1 MLCPEEIS
9 IDLIYLTLLC
19 LWALLRP
26 GHGTIHLEWQP
37 LFISPSY
44 WNKWQAC
51 SHFHSLCKISA
62 VHFIFL
68 YSSLLSLI
76 FSYAQAFTFSLLP
89 LLSIFI
95 TLMHKHS
102 FSFFLLNLS
111 CCLSPTLHILSLS
124 LSLTNTHT
132 HTHTRVHANSRTQLY
147 ALHMVAAAVVLI
159 SSGSIICLFFC
170 CMGTI
175 FRHPLKSKLKIIAN
189 AYVKCW
195 GGGKLYQATIYP
207 MMMPLLGVITFLN
220 V

>member
-1 MLCPEEIS
+1 MRSVCTTSICFQFSVWMRGICPCALKNWKQSKIEQMLCPEEIS

-26 GHGTIHLEWQP
+26 GHGTIRLEWQP

-111 CCLSPTLHILSLS
+111 CCLSPTLHILSLA
-124 LSLTNTHT
+124 LSHARTHARKLAHTALYFT
-132 HTHTRVHANSRTQLY
+132 H
-147 ALHMVAAAVVLI
+147 
-159 SSGSIICLFFC
+159 GCCCWCL
-170 CMGTI
+170 
-175 FRHPLKSKLKIIAN
+175 S
-189 AYVKCW
+189 
-195 GGGKLYQATIYP
+195 
-207 MMMPLLGVITFLN
+207 LLGV
-220 V
+220 

>member
-111 CCLSPTLHILSLS
+111 CCLSPTLHILSLA

-132 HTHTRVHANSRTQLY
+132 HTHTHVYMQTRAHSFMLY
-147 ALHMVAAAVVLI
+147 TWLLLLW
-159 SSGSIICLFFC
+159 CL
-170 CMGTI
+170 
-175 FRHPLKSKLKIIAN
+175 S
-189 AYVKCW
+189 
-195 GGGKLYQATIYP
+195 
-207 MMMPLLGVITFLN
+207 LLGVLLIYFFAAWEQFLDTLSN
-220 V
+220 LN